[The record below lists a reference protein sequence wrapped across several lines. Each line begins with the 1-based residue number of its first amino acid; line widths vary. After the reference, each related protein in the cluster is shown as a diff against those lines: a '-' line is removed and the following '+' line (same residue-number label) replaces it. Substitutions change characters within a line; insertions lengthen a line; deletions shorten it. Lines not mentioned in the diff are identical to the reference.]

1 MSFLYLFF
9 PIYLG
14 DDLKNLYESTLQLA
28 DPLSSIDTWYR
39 IASPY
44 SKACFLKIFIKVY
57 MFFGLKIFI
66 NHVKWFTI
74 Y

>member
-1 MSFLYLFF
+1 MSS
-9 PIYLG
+9 G
-14 DDLKNLYESTLQLA
+14 DDLKSLYESNLQLA

-57 MFFGLKIFI
+57 IIFGLRIFI
-66 NHVKWFTI
+66 IDVKWFTL